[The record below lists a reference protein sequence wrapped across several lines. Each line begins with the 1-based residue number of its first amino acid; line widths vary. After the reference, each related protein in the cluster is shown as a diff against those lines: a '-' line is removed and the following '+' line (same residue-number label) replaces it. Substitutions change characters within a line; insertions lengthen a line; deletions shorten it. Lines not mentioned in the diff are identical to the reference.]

1 MCLAKAGRRRVTEMI
16 DLNDPLIIEFLRGAG
31 WHKIDENDVVI
42 ERSVLND
49 LIFDDKINE
58 PMKKT
63 DAE

>member
-1 MCLAKAGRRRVTEMI
+1 MI
-16 DLNDPLIIEFLRGAG
+16 DLNDPLVIEFLRGAG